1 MSLLLDALKK
11 AAEDKKKASNNDG
24 GSVNVSTDAVDEGN
38 VVSEAV
44 ESFSLEEIQ
53 SSEAVI
59 DAEKAADKLTLDV
72 GQVTTTTE
80 SAKSIENGPDLKAA
94 STNSTSGNGASVSGA
109 GVNEARHTVSDDALS
124 LLIYKTNSEEKK
136 RKRIFAIGTTVVALL
151 VVGVGGAYYYL
162 NMQENIN
169 SIELKHRT
177 AMMRMEAKTNRQR
190 PPEKIEII
198 DNLTANSDIKIV
210 KKKILIEV
218 DEVVA
223 EPKQKKKI
231 RSTGKRAFAQNKA
244 RLLLIEKTNQSD
256 KVGKKLEAAWGAYD
270 NGSYAEAK
278 NLYNDVVLNEKNN
291 RDALLG
297 LGAIAVIEK
306 NVAAAKKHYRALLR
320 LDPNDPLAVAA
331 LSSLRS
337 NESSPEISEKYLV
350 SMLEKTPEAAQLNFE
365 LGNVYAQQ
373 DNWSAAQQSYFKA
386 WQQES
391 ENPDYIF
398 NLAVSLDQLGQ
409 QQQAMNFYQD
419 SLLKAK
425 NKQVSFSRETVE
437 QRVTELSGL

>member
-24 GSVNVSTDAVDEGN
+24 CDVNASTNVVDESN
-38 VVSEAV
+38 AVSEV
-44 ESFSLEEIQ
+44 EDSFSLEEIQ
-53 SSEAVI
+53 SSGAALAAGKTA
-59 DAEKAADKLTLDV
+59 AEELTLDDD
-72 GQVTTTTE
+72 QELTTVE
-80 SAKSIENGPDLKAA
+80 NENSIANDVDQKAA
-94 STNSTSGNGASVSGA
+94 VQNEA
-109 GVNEARHTVSDDALS
+109 GLNEVRTNEARHTVSDDALS

-136 RKRIFAIGTTVVALL
+136 RKRVFAIGTTMAVLMA
-151 VVGVGGAYYYL
+151 VGIGGAYYYL

-169 SIELKHRT
+169 RLELKHRT
-177 AMMRMEAKTNRQR
+177 SIMRMEAKTNKQT
-190 PPEKIEII
+190 PPEKTEII
-198 DNLTANSDIKIV
+198 DNLTVNSDIKIE
-210 KKKILIEV
+210 KKKTFIAVE
-218 DEVVA
+218 EVVIK
-223 EPKQKKKI
+223 PLQKKKT
-231 RSTGKRAFAQNKA
+231 RQTGKNTLAKSKA
-244 RLLLIEKTNQSD
+244 RLLLIEKTKQAD
-256 KVGKKLEAAWGAYD
+256 IVGKKLEDAWAAYD
-270 NGSYAEAK
+270 NGNYAEAES
-278 NLYNDVVLNEKNN
+278 LYHDVMLDEKNN

-297 LGAIAVIEK
+297 LGAIAVVEK
-306 NVAAAKKHYRALLR
+306 DIAAAKKYYRVLLK

-331 LSSLRS
+331 LSGLRS

-373 DNWSAAQQSYFKA
+373 SNWSAAQQSYFKA
-386 WQQES
+386 WQQEN

-409 QQQAMNFYQD
+409 QQQAMTFYKD

-425 NKQVSFSRETVE
+425 NKQVSFSRETVV